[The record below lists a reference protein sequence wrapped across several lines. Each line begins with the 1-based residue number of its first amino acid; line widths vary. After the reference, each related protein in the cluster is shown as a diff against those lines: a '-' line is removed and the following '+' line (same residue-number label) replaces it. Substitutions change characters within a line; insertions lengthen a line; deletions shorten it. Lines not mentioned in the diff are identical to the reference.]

1 MLVKNVEEE
10 HTRAEIHVQHADEPV
25 LDQRSKLKVVRLGEI
40 VFVKLVVP
48 EHSRAIMYVQ
58 HAGGR
63 VQLLSEKLQHVLQVP
78 IVHVTPV
85 L

>member
-48 EHSRAIMYVQ
+48 EHSRAIIARV
-58 HAGGR
+58 R

-78 IVHVTPV
+78 IVHVKPV